1 MGERVNFNR
10 KSDNSKSNKRILIFI
25 VILIIVVVF
34 ALLVKSYI
42 DFYKTRNSSNG
53 NTNVLHYKISEYDS
67 LDELLYG
74 HETEYIRIDDSNDTT
89 KIYVSFSRDL
99 YSGNKSNQK
108 HFEGI
113 VRAVAEYNKFI
124 DFELIDMTRDIEIKV
139 ICQDESIIQIM
150 INGDVNYFLNH
161 DSKINAN
168 KIEAQVTPFTIQSD
182 ELIRFI
188 ENDWNDSNINL
199 GSKESRCNEY
209 EIYFDE
215 GIKYKKVGSK
225 VFNVIFTEKYE
236 GQVAGGLYV
245 TSTPEEVTSALGN
258 PTFSDS
264 TSLYGYVSEDNYLFF
279 DFINKEISIY
289 PVQKVTEED
298 QEDLIELINEMNK
311 TQNIKTFA
319 SGLMDLWL
327 DYDQYNYNENYA
339 NLKYTLKGIE
349 LNFTSSTLGDDG
361 IFIYQNYSGNRD
373 IQDLD
378 NVYVSDENS
387 VFEEEKERLYNQS
400 LSRTEQGDNL
410 EQQYEMYGIDFAIR
424 FKGNLAGNET
434 GYKGPYF
441 LSRDKSYPDSE
452 LDRTLV
458 LSSFKWYDDY
468 RVIYSVDNDGIYI
481 YDCKSMQ
488 NILIEE
494 IDDNIV
500 INEVSNNQII
510 YNENKIINIDIK

>member
-1 MGERVNFNR
+1 MGNRVNFNR
-10 KSDNSKSNKRILIFI
+10 KSNNSKSNKKMLIFI
-25 VILIIVVVF
+25 VISIMVVIL

-42 DFYKTRNSSNG
+42 VFYKVRNSSNG
-53 NTNVLHYKISEYDS
+53 NTNVLHYNIREYDS

-74 HETEYIRIDDSNDTT
+74 YETEYIRIDNSSDIT
-89 KIYVSFSRDL
+89 KIYVLFNKDL

-113 VRAVAEYNKFI
+113 IRAVAEYNNFI

-139 ICQDESIIQIM
+139 TCKDKSIIQIM
-150 INGDVNYFLNH
+150 INGDVNYFLNR
-161 DSKINAN
+161 DSKINSN

-182 ELIRFI
+182 ELIKFI
-188 ENDWNDSNINL
+188 ENDWNDSNMNL
-199 GSKESRCNEY
+199 GSKESRCNDY

-225 VFNVIFTEKYE
+225 VFNLIFTEKYE
-236 GQVAGGLYV
+236 GQVASGLYV
-245 TSTPEEVTSALGN
+245 TSTPEEVKSVLGN

-264 TSLYGYVSEDNYLFF
+264 TLLYGYMSEDNYLFF

-289 PVQKVTEED
+289 PVRKVTEEE

-319 SGLMDLWL
+319 SDLMDLWI
-327 DYDQYNYNENYA
+327 DYDQYNYNENYV

-349 LNFTSSTLGDDG
+349 LNFTNSTLGDDG
-361 IFIYQNYSGNRD
+361 IFICQNYSGNRD

-378 NVYVSDENS
+378 NVYISDENS
-387 VFEEEKERLYNQS
+387 VFEFEKDRMYSDCLG
-400 LSRTEQGDNL
+400 RKEQGENVE
-410 EQQYEMYGIDFAIR
+410 EQYKMYGIEFAIR
-424 FKGNLAGNET
+424 FKGDLVTGES

-452 LDRTLV
+452 LDRTL
-458 LSSFKWYDDY
+458 LISSFKWYDDY
-468 RVIYSVDNDGIYI
+468 RVIYSVDNEGIYI
-481 YDCKSMQ
+481 YDCRSRQ
-488 NILIEE
+488 NILIQE
-494 IDDNIV
+494 IDDVVV
-500 INEVSNNQII
+500 INEVSSNQII
-510 YNENKIINIDIK
+510 YNDNLKININVN